1 MNCQPRLAA
10 AAAAAVLLPV
20 TQSVQKGS
28 ALKDSL
34 AFSWENRT

>member
-10 AAAAAVLLPV
+10 SAAAVLLPV